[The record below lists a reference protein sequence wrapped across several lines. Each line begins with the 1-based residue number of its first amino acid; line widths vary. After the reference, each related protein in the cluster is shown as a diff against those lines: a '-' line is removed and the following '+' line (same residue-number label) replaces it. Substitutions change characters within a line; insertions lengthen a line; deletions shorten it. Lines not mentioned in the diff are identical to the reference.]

1 MKRNWILWLLL
12 VAFAWLLVTRRE
24 EAEILLQTL
33 QRGRWAWVMIAT
45 LMQMMYYLFF
55 AASYWSAFN
64 AVEVKSK
71 LRDLV
76 PITFAALFVNV
87 VAPTGGT
94 GGAALFL
101 DDARRRGQSS
111 SRAAAGTLFQLVA
124 HFGSFS
130 LVLLVGLTYL
140 FLQGNLRIH
149 EVLAAVILL
158 GMVSVL
164 STILLLGLWRPDWL
178 QRLMYWIQRTANR
191 GCGRFQRVPFFEDD
205 WAIRHSREFADAASA
220 IGKSPARLIRTL
232 GIALAAHVFNLLCLY
247 VLFRAF
253 GENITFGPLVAGYAV
268 GLLFW
273 IVSPTPQGIGIV
285 EGMMV
290 LVFTSLHIRG
300 EIAATVVLAFRGLAF
315 WLPLGVGFLMLHRI
329 EAFKAREKKLERKKS
344 LTGFPNV

>member
-33 QRGRWAWVMIAT
+33 QQGRWAWVMVAT

-64 AVEVKSK
+64 TVEVKSK
-71 LRDLV
+71 LKDLV

-94 GGAALFL
+94 GGAVLFL

-124 HFGSFS
+124 HFTSFS
-130 LVLLVGLTYL
+130 LILLVGLTYL
-140 FLQGNLRIH
+140 FLQHNLRIY

-158 GMVSVL
+158 GMVFIL
-164 STILLLGLWRPDWL
+164 SMILLLGLWRPDWL
-178 QRLMYWIQRTANR
+178 QKIMFWIQHTTNHCCA
-191 GCGRFQRVPFFEDD
+191 RFHRSPVFDD
-205 WAIRHSREFADAASA
+205 AWAAQHSREFADAASA
-220 IGKSPARLIRTL
+220 IGKNPARLVRTL

-253 GENITFGPLVAGYAV
+253 GEKITFGPLVAGYAV

-285 EGMMV
+285 EGMMA

-315 WLPLGVGFLMLHRI
+315 WLPLGVGFFMLHRI
-329 EAFKAREKKLERKKS
+329 QAFKPGEKLEHKKS
-344 LTGFPNV
+344 FTSFPNA

>member
-1 MKRNWILWLLL
+1 MRRNWILWLLL
-12 VAFAWLLVTRRE
+12 VAFIWLLVTRHA
-24 EAEILLQTL
+24 EAENLLETL
-33 QRGRWAWVMIAT
+33 QRGRWAWVLVAA

-64 AVEVKSK
+64 TVEVQSR

-101 DDARRRGQSS
+101 DDARRRGHSS
-111 SRAAAGTLFQLVA
+111 SRAAAGALFQLVA

-130 LVLLVGLTYL
+130 LILLIGLTYL
-140 FLQGNLRIH
+140 FIQNNLQIY
-149 EVLAAVILL
+149 EVLAAAILL
-158 GMVSVL
+158 GMVFAMSA
-164 STILLLGLWRPDWL
+164 ILMLGLWRPDWL
-178 QRLMYWIQRTANR
+178 KRLMFWLQNGANHVTTR
-191 GCGRFQRVPFFEDD
+191 LHRPSLFDNA
-205 WAIRHSREFADAASA
+205 WATRHSQEFADAALA
-220 IGKSPARLIRTL
+220 IGNNPGRLIRTL

-253 GENITFGPLVAGYAV
+253 GEEIKFGPLVAGYAV

-285 EGMMV
+285 EGMMA

-300 EIAATVVLAFRGLAF
+300 EVAATVVLAFRGLAF
-315 WLPLGVGFLMLHRI
+315 WLPLGIGFFMLHRVQS
-329 EAFKAREKKLERKKS
+329 FKRPKS
-344 LTGFPNV
+344 R